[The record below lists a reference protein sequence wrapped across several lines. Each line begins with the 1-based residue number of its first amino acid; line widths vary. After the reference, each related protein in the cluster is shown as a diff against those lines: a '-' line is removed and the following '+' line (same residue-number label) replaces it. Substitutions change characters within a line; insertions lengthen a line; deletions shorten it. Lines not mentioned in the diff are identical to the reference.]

1 MRWLYALYFCVV
13 AVVTSLLIFRDPE
26 MAASLRAT
34 KDLPFN
40 HLILEGDLSE
50 PAWRVGGASGPVQ
63 KAKFAGMYTT
73 GEVRK
78 GQMLHIFEVRAA
90 PMPGPPHAGI
100 RLLVTAE
107 AAHITAGAVNA
118 RRKAKLCAGP
128 DDVQEILATSVMC
141 APGLTDPCQAVVD
154 LPADLLAKLGE
165 KLKDGQAHIVPQAS
179 SCK

>member
-1 MRWLYALYFCVV
+1 MRWLYALYFFVV

-26 MAASLRAT
+26 MATSLRAT

-40 HLILEGDLSE
+40 HLILEGDLSD
-50 PAWRVGGASGPVQ
+50 PAWRVGAATGPVQ

-78 GQMLHIFEVRAA
+78 GQVLHTFEVRAA
-90 PMPGPPHAGI
+90 PAPGPPQTGV
-100 RLLVTAE
+100 RVLVTAE
-107 AAHITAGAVNA
+107 AAHVTAGGINA

-128 DDVQEILATSVMC
+128 DDVQEILVTSVMC
-141 APGLTDPCQAVVD
+141 APGLTDPCLAVVD
-154 LPADLLAKLGE
+154 LPADLLAKIGE
-165 KLKDGQAHIVPQAS
+165 KLKDGQARIVPQAS